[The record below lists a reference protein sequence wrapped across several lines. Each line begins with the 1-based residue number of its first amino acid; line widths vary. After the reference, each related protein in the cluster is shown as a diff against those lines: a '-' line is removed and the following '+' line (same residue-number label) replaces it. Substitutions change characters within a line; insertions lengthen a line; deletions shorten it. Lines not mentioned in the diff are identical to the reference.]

1 MFQEDEFF
9 ICEDCGLINIE
20 GLDRFKFIQ
29 GIISND
35 IEILKKRPSIYSS
48 ILTPQGKF
56 LYDFFLSN
64 YDNKFILET
73 NKNNIEDLVKRL
85 TLFKLRSDVTITNN
99 ENLKIVLTKSKIE
112 NTNNLA
118 KASLSFLDPRFK
130 NFFFR
135 SYVVKNKI
143 DSLKKNLQELT
154 IEKYSELRIKH
165 SIPDFTLDSI
175 IEKSLLLEMRFDQ
188 LNGISWTK
196 GCYLGQEITARM
208 KHRKIVKKKI
218 YKVIIDY
225 KTNIKKDLISNDKI
239 VGELF
244 SHNKKYGLAYIKTDF
259 LDNKSPS
266 IIYSGD
272 SMLKIDEPWWAK
284 KISN

>member
-130 NFFFR
+130 NFF
-135 SYVVKNKI
+135 
-143 DSLKKNLQELT
+143 
-154 IEKYSELRIKH
+154 
-165 SIPDFTLDSI
+165 
-175 IEKSLLLEMRFDQ
+175 
-188 LNGISWTK
+188 
-196 GCYLGQEITARM
+196 
-208 KHRKIVKKKI
+208 
-218 YKVIIDY
+218 
-225 KTNIKKDLISNDKI
+225 
-239 VGELF
+239 
-244 SHNKKYGLAYIKTDF
+244 
-259 LDNKSPS
+259 
-266 IIYSGD
+266 
-272 SMLKIDEPWWAK
+272 
-284 KISN
+284 

>member
-1 MFQEDEFF
+1 MFQENEFF
-9 ICEDCGLINIE
+9 ICEDSGLINIE

-35 IEILKKRPSIYSS
+35 IEILKKKPSIYSS

-64 YDNKFILET
+64 YDNEFILET
-73 NKNNIEDLVKRL
+73 KKKNIEDLVKRL
-85 TLFKLRSDVTITNN
+85 ALFKLRSDVTITNN
-99 ENLKIVLTKSKIE
+99 TNLKIVLTKGKIK
-112 NTNNLA
+112 NTASIAN
-118 KASLSFLDPRFK
+118 ASLSFLDPRFK

-135 SYVVKNKI
+135 SYVEKENI
-143 DSLKKNLQELT
+143 NLLKKNLQELT
-154 IEKYSELRIKH
+154 SKKYNELRIEY

-244 SHNKKYGLAYIKTDF
+244 SHTKKYGLAYIKTDF
-259 LDNKSPS
+259 LDNKGPN
-266 IIYSGD
+266 IINSGD
-272 SMLKIDEPWWAK
+272 SRLTIDEPWWAK
-284 KISN
+284 KN

>member
-1 MFQEDEFF
+1 
-9 ICEDCGLINIE
+9 
-20 GLDRFKFIQ
+20 
-29 GIISND
+29 
-35 IEILKKRPSIYSS
+35 
-48 ILTPQGKF
+48 
-56 LYDFFLSN
+56 
-64 YDNKFILET
+64 
-73 NKNNIEDLVKRL
+73 
-85 TLFKLRSDVTITNN
+85 
-99 ENLKIVLTKSKIE
+99 
-112 NTNNLA
+112 
-118 KASLSFLDPRFK
+118 
-130 NFFFR
+130 
-135 SYVVKNKI
+135 
-143 DSLKKNLQELT
+143 
-154 IEKYSELRIKH
+154 
-165 SIPDFTLDSI
+165 
-175 IEKSLLLEMRFDQ
+175 MRFDQ

-284 KISN
+284 KN

>member
-1 MFQEDEFF
+1 MFQENEFF
-9 ICEDCGLINIE
+9 ICEDFGLINIE

-35 IEILKKRPSIYSS
+35 IEILKKKPSLYSS

-73 NKNNIEDLVKRL
+73 NKQNIQDLVKRL

-99 ENLKIVLTKSKIE
+99 ENFKIVLTKSKIE
-112 NTNNLA
+112 NTNSLA
-118 KASLSFLDPRFK
+118 KASLSFYDPRFK

-135 SYVVKNKI
+135 SYVEKDKI
-143 DSLKKNLQELT
+143 NLLKKNLQELS
-154 IEKYSELRIKH
+154 IKKYNELRIKY

-208 KHRKIVKKKI
+208 KHRKIVKKK
-218 YKVIIDY
+218 
-225 KTNIKKDLISNDKI
+225 NL
-239 VGELF
+239 
-244 SHNKKYGLAYIKTDF
+244 
-259 LDNKSPS
+259 
-266 IIYSGD
+266 
-272 SMLKIDEPWWAK
+272 
-284 KISN
+284 